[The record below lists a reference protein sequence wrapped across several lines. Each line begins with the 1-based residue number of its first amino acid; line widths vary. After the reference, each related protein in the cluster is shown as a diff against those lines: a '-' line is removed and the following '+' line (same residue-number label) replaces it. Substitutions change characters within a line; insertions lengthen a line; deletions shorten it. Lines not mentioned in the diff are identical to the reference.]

1 MHTRIVPF
9 TTGLVF
15 ILSMGVFQAPAADP
29 GIYAVFVTSLGGFTC
44 RLEQAHA
51 PRTTANF
58 VGLAEGS
65 NVWVDFRT
73 GENKLEPYYDGT
85 IFHRVVSNFVIQ
97 GGARQVGDSMEGP
110 GYSFRDEFYSELKHD
125 SAGVLSMA
133 NSGPNTQASQFFV
146 TIVTNYSSGDGKYSV
161 FGHVTDGMDVVQAI
175 NRVPVTNERPIVDV
189 VLSNV
194 VIVRVGA
201 EAEAFDTSA
210 CGLPVVTGTT
220 SGLRRSATNLCVTF
234 SRFTNSVPYFFFSS
248 NLVSW
253 SGAELAFTTSA
264 VSEVRYDVT
273 RMMTNAHRQFFHMTQ
288 INYPAPVYTPVSPE
302 GWSFHMY
309 FPDYAGTFDL
319 WLYGNS
325 TGTWRYGA
333 GSGSILYYNWTPGAY
348 LGRLYVVY
356 DILYPMLYDCAFDT
370 PGSNRVRQT
379 VYSSPSAQYWG
390 TYTNGNR

>member
-1 MHTRIVPF
+1 MST
-9 TTGLVF
+9 
-15 ILSMGVFQAPAADP
+15 GVFHTLGADP

-44 RLEQAHA
+44 KLEQVRA

-97 GGARQVGDSMEGP
+97 GGARQVGGNLEGP

-133 NSGPNTQASQFFV
+133 NSGPNTQASQFFITV
-146 TIVTNYSSGDGKYSV
+146 VTNFASGDGKYSV
-161 FGHVTDGMDVVQAI
+161 FGHVTDGLDVVYAI

-194 VIVRVGA
+194 AIVRVGS
-201 EAEAFDTSA
+201 EAEAFDSNA
-210 CGLPVVTGTT
+210 YGRPVVTGTT
-220 SGLRRSATNLCVTF
+220 AGLLKSRTNLCVTF
-234 SRFTNSVPYFFFSS
+234 DRGTNSVPYCFFSS
-248 NLVSW
+248 NLASW
-253 SGAELAFTTSA
+253 TRAELGFSTNT
-264 VSEVRYDVT
+264 EPTNRYDVT
-273 RMMTNAHRQFFHMTQ
+273 RFTTNGTRQFFHMTQ
-288 INYPAPVYTPVSPE
+288 VSYPGPVYTPVSPE

-309 FPDYAGTFDL
+309 FPDYGETFDQ
-319 WLYGNS
+319 WLYGNA

-333 GSGSILYYNWTPGAY
+333 SSGSILYYSWTPGAY

-356 DILYPMLYDCAFDT
+356 DVLYPMLYDYAFDT

-379 VYSSPSAQYWG
+379 IYSTSTPQYWG
-390 TYTNGNR
+390 AYTNGNR

>member
-1 MHTRIVPF
+1 MHKRIVPF
-9 TTGLVF
+9 TAGLVF

-29 GIYAVFVTSLGGFTC
+29 GLYAVFVTSLGGFTC

-273 RMMTNAHRQFFHMTQ
+273 RMTTNANRQFFHMTQ
-288 INYPAPVYTPVSPE
+288 INYPVPVYTPVSPE
-302 GWSFHMY
+302 GWSFHMQ
-309 FPDYAGTFDL
+309 FTNISGTFSQ
-319 WLYGNS
+319 WLCNNA
-325 TGTWRYGA
+325 TGTWKF
-333 GSGSILYYNWTPGAY
+333 GSSGGSILYYSWLSGAY

-356 DILYPMLYDCAFDT
+356 DMMEPLLFDYAFDI
-370 PGSNRVRQT
+370 PESNRVRMT
-379 VYSSPSAQYWG
+379 VYSSSVQYWG
-390 TYTNGNR
+390 TYTNGPR